1 MIELF
6 NLRVTLVDN
15 TVKMVVNKDEMD
27 KLVKLADSSSDMIVE
42 RLSSWKVNI

>member
-27 KLVKLADSSSDMIVE
+27 KLVKLADSSVDMTVE
-42 RLSSWKVNI
+42 QLSSWKLNI